1 MREILF
7 KAKRLDNGE
16 WVEGFPYWGEYSGA
30 FILQNKTYSRRNA
43 RTGEI
48 SMGDNIVPIEVDPS
62 TVCQYTGLKDKN
74 GKRIFEGD
82 ILSYDCGDGDG
93 EPREVH
99 FMNGRFVVQWA
110 VRGDIDDKPY
120 QTIRM
125 AKVVGSIHDGEGDN
139 D

>member
-7 KAKRLDNGE
+7 KAKRWSDGKWVYGDLNQLQDSTIIHWYNNGCR
-16 WVEGFPYWGEYSGA
+16 VA
-30 FILQNKTYSRRNA
+30 
-43 RTGEI
+43 
-48 SMGDNIVPIEVDPS
+48 DEVDPS

-125 AKVVGSIHDGEGDN
+125 AKVVGNIHDGEGGD
-139 D
+139 

>member
-16 WVEGFPYWGEYSGA
+16 WISGSLVCFAGGARAILPSDSKTLFSKSKGF
-30 FILQNKTYSRRNA
+30 ICCDTCH
-43 RTGEI
+43 
-48 SMGDNIVPIEVDPS
+48 DVDPS
-62 TVCQYTGLKDKN
+62 TVGQYTGLKDKN

-125 AKVVGSIHDGEGDN
+125 AKVVGSIHDGEGGD
-139 D
+139 

>member
-16 WVEGFPYWGEYSGA
+16 WVEGYLVKYPSAIQVGDCSPWYIQVPPVDPDDSGGKY
-30 FILQNKTYSRRNA
+30 N
-43 RTGEI
+43 
-48 SMGDNIVPIEVDPS
+48 VDPS
-62 TVCQYTGLKDKN
+62 TVCQYTGLTDKN
-74 GKRIFEGD
+74 GKKIFEGD
-82 ILSYDCGDGDG
+82 ILSYNCGDGDD

-125 AKVVGSIHDGEGDN
+125 AKVIGSIHDGEGRN

>member
-1 MREILF
+1 MEGYYIGPIGVLDVHEIC
-7 KAKRLDNGE
+7 D
-16 WVEGFPYWGEYSGA
+16 VHD
-30 FILQNKTYSRRNA
+30 I
-43 RTGEI
+43 TGPR
-48 SMGDNIVPIEVDPS
+48 VEVDPS

-125 AKVVGSIHDGEGDN
+125 AKVVGSIHDGEGGD
-139 D
+139 

>member
-1 MREILF
+1 MDREILF
-7 KAKRLDNGE
+7 KAKRLSDGE
-16 WVEGFPYWGEYSGA
+16 WVERFPYWGEFSGA

-48 SMGDNIVPIEVDPS
+48 LLGDDVVPIEVAPS
-62 TVCQYTGLKDKN
+62 TICEYTGLTDKN
-74 GKRIFEGD
+74 GKKIFEGD
-82 ILSYDCGDGDG
+82 ILSYNCGDEDD

-125 AKVVGSIHDGEGDN
+125 AKVIGNIHDGEGGQ
-139 D
+139 

>member
-7 KAKRLDNGE
+7 KAKRWSDGKWVYGDLNQLQDSTIIHWYNNGCR
-16 WVEGFPYWGEYSGA
+16 VA
-30 FILQNKTYSRRNA
+30 
-43 RTGEI
+43 
-48 SMGDNIVPIEVDPS
+48 DEVDPS

-110 VRGDIDDKPY
+110 VRGDIDDKPS

-125 AKVVGSIHDGEGDN
+125 AKVVGSIHDGEGGQ
-139 D
+139 

>member
-7 KAKRLDNGE
+7 KDKRLDNGA
-16 WVEGFPYWGEYSGA
+16 WVEGSLITYKDGTA
-30 FILQNKTYSRRNA
+30 FICCEDYIPDVLNKY
-43 RTGEI
+43 
-48 SMGDNIVPIEVDPS
+48 EVDPS
-62 TVCQYTGLKDKN
+62 TVCQYTGLTDKN
-74 GKRIFEGD
+74 GKKIFEGD
-82 ILSYDCGDGDG
+82 ILSYNCGDGDD

-125 AKVVGSIHDGEGDN
+125 AKVIGSIYDGEGGQ
-139 D
+139 

>member
-16 WVEGFPYWGEYSGA
+16 WVEGYLVKYPSAIQVGDCSPWYIQVPPVDPDDSGGKY
-30 FILQNKTYSRRNA
+30 N
-43 RTGEI
+43 
-48 SMGDNIVPIEVDPS
+48 VDPS
-62 TVCQYTGLKDKN
+62 TVCQYTGLTDKN
-74 GKRIFEGD
+74 GKKIFEGD
-82 ILSYDCGDGDG
+82 ILSYNCGDGDD

-125 AKVVGSIHDGEGDN
+125 AKVIGSIHDGEGGQ
-139 D
+139 

>member
-1 MREILF
+1 MNREILF
-7 KAKRLDNGE
+7 KAKRLSDGE
-16 WVEGFPYWGEYSGA
+16 WVGGFPYWGEFSGA
-30 FILQNKTYSRRNA
+30 FILQNKAYSRRDA

-48 SMGDNIVPIEVDPS
+48 LLGDDVVPIEVAPS
-62 TVCQYTGLKDKN
+62 TICEYTGLTDRN
-74 GKRIFEGD
+74 GKKIFEGD
-82 ILSYDCGDGDG
+82 ILSYNCEDGDD

-125 AKVVGSIHDGEGDN
+125 AKVIGNVHDGEGGQ
-139 D
+139 

>member
-16 WVEGFPYWGEYSGA
+16 WVEGYLVKYPSAIQVGDCSPWYIQVPPVDPDDSGGKY
-30 FILQNKTYSRRNA
+30 N
-43 RTGEI
+43 
-48 SMGDNIVPIEVDPS
+48 VDPS
-62 TVCQYTGLKDKN
+62 TVCEWTGLKDKN

-82 ILSYDCGDGDG
+82 ILSYNCGDGDD

-125 AKVVGSIHDGEGDN
+125 AKVVGSIHDGEGGQHEEG
-139 D
+139 

>member
-7 KAKRLDNGE
+7 KAKRISDGA
-16 WVEGFPYWGEYSGA
+16 WVEGYLYRLHDSLNPFIMFRNRHGEAY
-30 FILQNKTYSRRNA
+30 
-43 RTGEI
+43 
-48 SMGDNIVPIEVDPS
+48 EVDPS
-62 TVCQYTGLKDKN
+62 TVCRYTGLTDKN
-74 GKRIFEGD
+74 GKKIFEGD
-82 ILSYDCGDGDG
+82 ILSYNCGDEDD

-125 AKVVGSIHDGEGDN
+125 AKVIGNIHDGEGGQHEGN
-139 D
+139 E